1 MTITEAHADFLSVSF
16 WEGSQRSRDQR
27 RIKAVE
33 RVPQILSY
41 LKPDL
46 LIFLDKKSKVA
57 EVVPKAVRFGVGGLL
72 STMKHPKHPT

>member
-16 WEGSQRSRDQR
+16 WERSQRSRDQR

-33 RVPQILSY
+33 RVTQILSY

-46 LIFLDKKSKVA
+46 LIFLDK
-57 EVVPKAVRFGVGGLL
+57 
-72 STMKHPKHPT
+72 